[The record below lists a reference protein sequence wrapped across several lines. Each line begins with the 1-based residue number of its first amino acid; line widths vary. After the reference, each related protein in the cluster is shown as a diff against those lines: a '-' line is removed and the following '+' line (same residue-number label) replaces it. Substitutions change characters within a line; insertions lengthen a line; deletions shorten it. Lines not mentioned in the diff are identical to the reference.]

1 MSDMNAV
8 LRIGLPEL
16 TAEDIA
22 SLAELC
28 EEHITGYIFEKLGSK
43 SIEEMTITCILEM
56 DDDGLQ
62 LDVQID
68 IEQKFETGHD
78 LDALLDEATQNGV
91 KWLEK
96 QLMEMKD
103 E

>member
-1 MSDMNAV
+1 MSDMSAV

-16 TAEDIA
+16 TEEDIA

-28 EEHITGYIFEKLGSK
+28 EKQITGYIFEELGSK
-43 SIEEMTITCILEM
+43 SIEEMTVTCILELE
-56 DDDGLQ
+56 DGLQ

-68 IEQKFETGHD
+68 IAQKFETGHD
-78 LDALLDEATQNGV
+78 LDTLLDEATQNGV

-103 E
+103 D

>member
-1 MSDMNAV
+1 MSDMSTV

-16 TAEDIA
+16 SAEDIA
-22 SLAELC
+22 DLAELC

-43 SIEEMTITCILEM
+43 SIEEMTVTCILELE
-56 DDDGLQ
+56 DGLQ

-103 E
+103 D